1 MIDIDSKR
9 KLNLLV
15 HLARIDGKFHRA
27 EKALLREFVNKEGLD
42 VDDFHLL
49 EMADEEIGD
58 FHLIDDK
65 KEMLFLALK
74 LIQADDVIDKKE
86 FTFCK
91 EIAAK
96 LGYNS
101 LVIDQHAYRELD
113 RETFDKTVNDW
124 LL

>member
-1 MIDIDSKR
+1 MIDYNNKQ
-9 KLNLLV
+9 KLNLLI
-15 HLARIDGKFHRA
+15 HLAKVDGKFHKA
-27 EKALLREFVNKEGLD
+27 EKALLREFVDQEGFD
-42 VDDFHLL
+42 AEDFRLL
-49 EMADEEIGD
+49 ETAEEEIGD

-74 LIQADDVIDKKE
+74 LIHADEVIDKKE
-86 FTFCK
+86 VTFCK

-101 LVIDQHAYRELD
+101 AAIDQYAYRELN
-113 RETFDKTVNDW
+113 RETFDKTIDDW